1 MKRKFSLI
9 ILNLI
14 QIISSIYI
22 FAKPNLLD
30 SIVYT
35 YMEGEGGPAALLAG
49 TMIFWFSI
57 FSIILSGIIIFEVF
71 KNDENKFQNSI
82 ILLSFVILLLN
93 FYNKIFCF
101 SMILSLFVALC
112 IKSKRKEKNS
122 NVIKIILL
130 YITAYFT
137 SKLILSIIASYVSGI
152 EYILMLLTLS
162 IAVFMIYYIIYR
174 KSESK

>member
-71 KNDENKFQNSI
+71 KNDENKFTKEEYDMLEKTGEIEKYASE
-82 ILLSFVILLLN
+82 V
-93 FYNKIFCF
+93 
-101 SMILSLFVALC
+101 M
-112 IKSKRKEKNS
+112 SK
-122 NVIKIILL
+122 
-130 YITAYFT
+130 
-137 SKLILSIIASYVSGI
+137 
-152 EYILMLLTLS
+152 
-162 IAVFMIYYIIYR
+162 
-174 KSESK
+174 